1 MSEEIKNNTPET
13 EETEKTVAAEEAAEE
28 KKPAKKA
35 KKKGPELNNPD
46 EAVKELSKGKLK
58 LFKPFTADDEEITE
72 LEYDFENLGGP
83 EMVRA
88 MDRGAANGGFQRRRG
103 KGGAAR
109 NGFFRRIFPG
119 GERTYYEIIMELSVV
134 THTSVTDFMQLS
146 WRQIQLMREAFI
158 TVMKA
163 KKAAQEE

>member
-58 LFKPFTADDEEITE
+58 LFKPFTADDEEIT
-72 LEYDFENLGGP
+72 DFENLGGP

-88 MDRGAANGGFQRRRG
+88 MDRGAANGGNAFRITSEQALELFIASAGKETPGVDAQDVRRG
-103 KGGAAR
+103 LSSVDAVKAVQLATVFFVASSQAGNAR
-109 NGFFRRIFPG
+109 
-119 GERTYYEIIMELSVV
+119 
-134 THTSVTDFMQLS
+134 
-146 WRQIQLMREAFI
+146 I
-158 TVMKA
+158 TK
-163 KKAAQEE
+163 